1 MPAQQRPQEIPHPDC
16 ELAARPPEQACGL
29 LSPGKIE
36 VLVVD
41 DSAVVRQVM
50 AAVLSQESGINVTV
64 AADPLIA
71 MEKMKRGRPDV
82 ILLDLEMPR
91 MDGLTF
97 LRKIMAEDPI
107 PVVVCSALAPPG
119 SDIAL
124 TALDEGALDVITKP
138 NVGVKNFLYES
149 AILLI
154 DAVRSAAQAHLRRRA
169 SPLATAPKHTA
180 DSVLPSRKAPALSVT
195 TDKVVVVGAS
205 TGGTEAILE
214 LLQPMPPD
222 APAIVIVQHMPEVF
236 TAGFACRLNSMCQI
250 EVKEAANGDRVLQ
263 GRALIAPGNRHT
275 LLRRSGG
282 HYIVEVADG
291 PLVSRHRPSVDV
303 LFRSAAQS
311 AGRNAIGIIM
321 TGMGDDG
328 ATGLMEMKE
337 AGAWTIA
344 QDEASCVVFGMPK
357 EAVARG
363 AVEEICS
370 LPSLSRA
377 VLERV
382 QSAAFA
388 HKNHLLPTPGTQP
401 S

>member
-1 MPAQQRPQEIPHPDC
+1 MNPNRANPFRDDLQGQPARGEIN
-16 ELAARPPEQACGL
+16 
-29 LSPGKIE
+29 

-50 AAVLSQESGINVTV
+50 AVVLSQEPGISVTV

-71 MEKMKRGRPDV
+71 MDKMKRARPDV

-97 LRKIMAEDPI
+97 LRKIMTEDPI

-138 NVGVKNFLYES
+138 NVGVKGFLYES

-154 DAVRSAAQAHLRRRA
+154 DSIRSAAQARLRRHA
-169 SPLATAPKHTA
+169 SPAILPVLRQSA
-180 DSVLPSRKAPALSVT
+180 DAVLPNRIAPVQHIT

-205 TGGTEAILE
+205 TGGTEAILQF
-214 LLQPMPPD
+214 LQPMPPD
-222 APAIVIVQHMPEVF
+222 APAVVIVQHMPEVF
-236 TAGFACRLNSMCQI
+236 TAGFALRLNSECEI
-250 EVKEAANGDRVLQ
+250 EVKEAVNGDRVLQ

-275 LLRRSGG
+275 LLRRSGR
-282 HYIVEVADG
+282 HYIVEVVDG

-311 AGRNAIGIIM
+311 AGRNAIGVIM

-328 ATGLMEMKE
+328 AAGLKEMKE

-357 EAVARG
+357 EAVSRG
-363 AVEEICS
+363 AVEEITPLAS
-370 LPSLSRA
+370 LARV

-382 QSAAFA
+382 QSHAAFDLR
-388 HKNHLLPTPGTQP
+388 NTRPSTQV
-401 S
+401 SGLS